1 MICVILLPGIW
12 DTMFN
17 YRDTVLFACLF
28 IVAFQM
34 IN

>member
-1 MICVILLPGIW
+1 MCHFTTRDMGYL
-12 DTMFN
+12 FN

-28 IVAFQM
+28 IVAFQK

>member
-12 DTMFN
+12 DTLFN
-17 YRDTVLFACLF
+17 YRGIVLFACLF
-28 IVAFQM
+28 IVAFQK